1 MWFTHVSSA
10 LVRVCLLLLI
20 SGTLPTAEAIDLAA
34 LAAHVPG
41 AQMPPVLQTAVLQA
55 VFDVGGHAMQ
65 QYPVMTAVV
74 GTAVVAGAGFSGLSY
89 WHGAEVSGLQSQH
102 AEALKKWEREKESIE
117 SERDKYKKYY
127 EDVTGQ
133 KDRCGVERVQ
143 QDVTIHGLQESTAQ
157 VVDHLQNANE
167 ELTADLS
174 NNIREKTFILG
185 HLQQCQ
191 PTESIGNDV
200 ETNNSASIV
209 ALNPVKCADPDQ
221 IKTLKEQKNYWVNKI
236 GEKEIELL
244 GVKAQMTGEITRRI
258 KAEGEL
264 NTIKSQ
270 ENVCL
275 EKVQHTG
282 EENAR
287 LRSEIARVN
296 HHNQKLAKEKRDA
309 DARADHWLWWVFFL
323 TFVLLILCMWT
334 VHVCIK
340 WWETKMIA
348 IGVNQFWA
356 PKYQSSQEFLGR
368 GFCKTTPV
376 PCQSTPESVEK
387 PPKPSVSLTSVDW
400 MVELSRTNAL
410 PSRKALIL
418 YAQTPLANKHATKF
432 TFFDRVFWCLMIIIV
447 FIFVVA
453 GTCGEGLFEM
463 MQERSLNQRP
473 IQQQRLVN
481 NSAACQRKSL
491 VRKPIFGPLG
501 RPTLRLLK

>member
-1 MWFTHVSSA
+1 M
-10 LVRVCLLLLI
+10 RVCLLLLI
-20 SGTLPTAEAIDLAA
+20 IGTLPTAEAIDFGA
-34 LAAHVPG
+34 LAPHVP
-41 AQMPPVLQTAVLQA
+41 AAPMPPVLQTAVLQA
-55 VFDVGGHAMQ
+55 VLDVGGHAMQ

-74 GTAVVAGAGFSGLSY
+74 GTTVVFGAGFSGLSY
-89 WHGAEVSGLQSQH
+89 WHGAEVSGLKSQY
-102 AEALKKWEREKESIE
+102 AEALEKWKLEKESIE
-117 SERDKYKKYY
+117 SERDKYKKDY

-143 QDVTIHGLQESTAQ
+143 QDVTIHGLQESNAQ
-157 VVDHLQNANE
+157 VVDHLQNAND

-174 NNIREKTFILG
+174 NNIREKTSILG
-185 HLQQCQ
+185 HLPECQ
-191 PTESIGNDV
+191 PTIGNDV
-200 ETNNSASIV
+200 ETDNSASIV
-209 ALNPVKCADPDQ
+209 ALNPDQ

-244 GVKAQMTGEITRRI
+244 GVKAQVTGEITRRI

-275 EKVQHTG
+275 KKVQDTG

-287 LRSEIARVN
+287 LRSEIATVKR
-296 HHNQKLAKEKRDA
+296 HNQKLAKEKRDA

-323 TFVLLILCMWT
+323 AFVLIILFMWT

-340 WWETKMIA
+340 CREIMNIA

-356 PKYQSSQEFLGR
+356 PKYQSSQALLGH
-368 GFCKTTPV
+368 GFCKITPV
-376 PCQSTPESVEK
+376 PCQSTPESAEK
-387 PPKPSVSLTSVDW
+387 LSKPRVPLTHVDQ
-400 MVELSRTNAL
+400 MVKLSKRKDL
-410 PSRKALIL
+410 PSRKALQQ
-418 YAQTPLANKHATKF
+418 YYQTPLANDDDDDGTTFK
-432 TFFDRVFWCLMIIIV
+432 FFDRGFWCLMIIIV

-473 IQQQRLVN
+473 IQQQVN
-481 NSAACQRKSL
+481 NSMVRPSL
-491 VRKPIFGPLG
+491 VLKPMVGPLG
-501 RPTLRLLK
+501 RPTLHLK